1 MKLYIGENIKQ
12 LRGELSLTQEQLA
25 GRLGCT
31 AQAVSKW
38 ENGTTAP
45 DIIMLPLLA
54 QALGVT
60 IDTLFA
66 PCRTPY
72 RHRGERLLAAYESD
86 RSDEESYRAAKAE
99 YEKRLHENDPDDHM
113 SYAYLHEMRGWQ
125 YLKKAEAGYTRAF
138 ELGSDKALRQR
149 IQLLRRQSRDGENI
163 EACRALLVERP
174 DDVYAHI
181 ALAMALCTPKEEQS
195 AWDVARNA
203 MERFPPNAILLCF
216 AGHIRQALGEHA
228 HALELWQQAYEVD
241 NEISDALYSIA
252 CLYSDTGDKENAR
265 AAWQAVIDWLVEHGF
280 DSCSETAWPR
290 EMLAKAQAQC

>member
-25 GRLGCT
+25 ARLGYT

-38 ENGTTAP
+38 ENGATAP
-45 DIIMLPLLA
+45 DIALLPLLA
-54 QALGVT
+54 QALGVS

-66 PCRTPY
+66 PCKTAY

-86 RSDEESYRAAKAE
+86 KNDEESYRAAKLE
-99 YEKRLHENDPDDHM
+99 YEKRLPDNDPEDHL

-149 IQLLRRQSRDGENI
+149 IHLLRRQSRDGENI
-163 EACRALLVERP
+163 EACRALLAERP

-195 AWDVARNA
+195 AWEVAHNA
-203 MERFPPNAILLCF
+203 MERFPPNAILLCY
-216 AGHIRQALGEHA
+216 AGHIRQALGDDT
-228 HALELWQQAYEVD
+228 HALELWRQACAADSEV
-241 NEISDALYSIA
+241 SDALYSIA

-265 AAWQAVIDWLVEHGF
+265 AAWQAVIDWLEERGYE
-280 DSCSETAWPR
+280 SETQWPR
-290 EMLAKAQAQC
+290 EMLAKAGE